1 MRISPNLPR
10 KMGYARRTAAAWST
24 DMSIGSLLFAV
35 SALMLGI
42 WGIGVGWDANYYLMF
57 SQLMRLNFDFST
69 QGFFAPLYP
78 MMLAAL
84 TALGASTELAVVL
97 VHSASIAV
105 VFLAS
110 AQLVRDAGAPPAA
123 TWLAGIY
130 AAVVAFGSF
139 SFPNAWTEIPYVAA
153 LTASTAIAVAF
164 WRRTLTPSLWWF
176 LPLGMLAPLRFVGLF
191 PAALLSVL
199 MVWRLWDGARP
210 SAALFA
216 RLAGALT
223 FVVGPIAV
231 FAVLNQMAWGCAFGC
246 RDPSAFSLGENLALT
261 WSTFRGEWPQLAGGA
276 LVLAAATLAT
286 LFGSRVS
293 DAALSEATPQD
304 RAFFCAAWLFPLG
317 VVVVSVGAQIY
328 ASTRVDIDPINP
340 RYFTPLYPILV
351 SGLVAAAWR
360 VVHARSRPWGRPA
373 FFTALVVALLAAGYL
388 DTVFYSHLI
397 REATDRRAS
406 LAEFGFKRSPMRRQF
421 QDAQAVLLGK
431 DKPGGIAAY
440 FPLTEDST
448 NLAAYLVLDSAYGPD
463 GAGCRAGAI
472 RMLANKDS
480 QIRLDC
486 TTSRGPKELEV
497 AVISDLARI
506 PPDTELLIMDKSNII
521 DDDEVLWEV
530 VGRQRFQV
538 IADTP
543 THRLLHRKP

>member
-1 MRISPNLPR
+1 
-10 KMGYARRTAAAWST
+10 
-24 DMSIGSLLFAV
+24 
-35 SALMLGI
+35 
-42 WGIGVGWDANYYLMF
+42 MF

-69 QGFFAPLYP
+69 QGLYAPLYP
-78 MMLAAL
+78 MLLAAL

-97 VHSASIAV
+97 IHSTSIAV

-110 AQLVRDAGAPPAA
+110 AQLLRNAGAPATAA
-123 TWLAGIY
+123 WLAGTY

-139 SFPNAWTEIPYVAA
+139 TFQNIWTETPYVAA

-164 WRRTLTPSLWWF
+164 WRRKLTPWIGWF
-176 LPLGMLAPLRFVGLF
+176 LPLGMLALLRFIGVF
-191 PAALLSVL
+191 PATLLSVL
-199 MVWRLWDGARP
+199 MAWRLWDGARP
-210 SAALFA
+210 SAALLA
-216 RLAGALT
+216 RLAGAFA

-246 RDPSAFSLGENLALT
+246 RDPSDFSLGENLALT

-286 LFGSRVS
+286 LLGSRVS
-293 DAALSEATPQD
+293 QLARSEATPPH
-304 RAFFCAAWLFPLG
+304 RTFVGAAWAIPLG
-317 VVVVSVGAQIY
+317 VVVISLGAQIH

-351 SGLVAAAWR
+351 TAMVAAAWR
-360 VVHARSRPWGRPA
+360 VVQARSRPWGRPV
-373 FFTALVVALLAAGYL
+373 FFTALLVALLAAACL
-388 DTVFYSHLI
+388 DTVFYAGLL
-397 REATDRRAS
+397 EKATDRRAS
-406 LAEFGFKRSPMRRQF
+406 LAEFGFKRSPIRRQF
-421 QDAQAVLLGK
+421 QDAQAALLSQ

-440 FPLTEDST
+440 FPVTEDST

-463 GAGCRAGAI
+463 GAGCHTGAI
-472 RMLANKDS
+472 RMLANEDS

-486 TTSRGPKELEV
+486 RTPDGPKELAV

-506 PPDTELLIMDKSNII
+506 PPDTELLIMDKSRII
-521 DDDEVLWEV
+521 DDDDVLREV